1 MDFTGLLEPQ
11 KQHAKNLLD
20 SIYIN
25 GVADDLSETGTGKT
39 FSACWVAKQ
48 LNCPVVVICPNPVKK
63 VWHDTLALFDLKNV
77 TIINYE
83 KLVRGNTE
91 YLSYD
96 LNKFHA
102 TPAWWKSEGIE
113 LNFRPDSFII
123 LDEEHKGRGQFSL
136 INDLFVAL
144 KNYKYKVLGLSASA
158 ATSVADMKAIG
169 YKANLHTGENF
180 SSWCSDF
187 GGRLN
192 QYGQIDWTGDQTKA
206 NEGMAKIHANLFH
219 TQKIASRMRRNDFG
233 DIFPENRVFADV
245 FDIGANASKLQTV
258 YDTMQY
264 ELAMLDKRSQ
274 NYSQHVFAIMIKA
287 RRHAELLKT
296 PTMVDWIE
304 DMYDEGISPVVFTNF
319 NDTVEA
325 LTARLGKKKKFKDKI
340 GYLIGGQKDEVRFK
354 DIELFQCDKKR
365 IFIANLQAGNLG
377 ISLHD
382 LNGNFP
388 RHSLINPSWSAVYFI
403 QAIGRIHRAKGKT
416 PCIQRF
422 FYANVPIEIRM
433 AGRLSRR
440 IDNLDCLNDGD
451 VNEEY
456 ELLAA

>member
-1 MDFTGLLEPQ
+1 MDYKGLLEPQ
-11 KQHAKNLLD
+11 KAHAKNLLN
-20 SIYIN
+20 SIYLN
-25 GVADDLSETGTGKT
+25 GCADDFSETGCGKT
-39 FSACWVAKQ
+39 FVACWVAKQ

-63 VWHDTLALFDLKNV
+63 VWRDTLALFNLDNV
-77 TIINYE
+77 LIINYE
-83 KLVRGNTE
+83 KLVRGNTP
-91 YLSYD
+91 YLEYD
-96 LNKFHA
+96 LKKFHA
-102 TPAWWKSEGIE
+102 TPAWWLSEGVK
-113 LNFRPDSFII
+113 LNFRQDAFII

-144 KNYKYKVLGLSASA
+144 KNAKYKILGLSASA

-192 QYGQIDWTGDQTKA
+192 QYGSIDWTGDQTKA
-206 NEGMAKIHANLFH
+206 NEGMAKIHDNLFNV
-219 TQKIASRMRRNDFG
+219 QRIASRMKRDDFG

-245 FDIGANASKLQTV
+245 FDIGVNAGKLQTV
-258 YDTMQY
+258 YDNMQY

-319 NDTVEA
+319 NDTVDA

-340 GYLIGGQKDEVRFK
+340 GYLVGGQKDETRFR

-365 IFIANLQAGNLG
+365 IFIANIAAGCAG

-382 LNGNFP
+382 INGNFP
-388 RHSLINPSWSAVYFI
+388 RHSLINPSWVAVNI
-403 QAIGRIHRAKGKT
+403 LQALGRIHRASGKT

-422 FYANVPIEIRM
+422 FYAANTIEEKIADRM
-433 AGRLSRR
+433 KKRL
-440 IDNLDCLNDGD
+440 DNLDMLNDNELQ
-451 VNEEY
+451 VNFT
-456 ELLAA
+456 L